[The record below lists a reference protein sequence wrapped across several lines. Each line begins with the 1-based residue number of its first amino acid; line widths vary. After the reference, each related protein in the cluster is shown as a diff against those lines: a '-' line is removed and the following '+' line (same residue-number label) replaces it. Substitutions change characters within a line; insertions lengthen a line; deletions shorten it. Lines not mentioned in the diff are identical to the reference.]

1 MLSPIATK
9 RFRGGQRSWE
19 GDVRH
24 HAWSGMLHT
33 NRMYESTPS
42 PSPRLGLILLVVS
55 GAAFLDFLDVTA
67 VNLAFSDMREDFG
80 QVEVTEL
87 AWVITGYTVLFA
99 ALLTPGGR
107 LADVLGRRE
116 VFVFGAGL
124 FTVAS
129 LASALAPSLEVL
141 VAARFVQGAAAA
153 LTLPAGLGIVLAES
167 PPDRRASAI
176 GIWGASTAVA
186 AIIGPTIGGLLVD
199 TAGWRSIFL
208 INLPIG
214 VLIVLGTLRLVRPSQ
229 RSSGRLPDL
238 AGTVLVGVGVGLAVL
253 GVTQGEEWGWGDPRT
268 VGSLAGGVLALALGL
283 LRSRRHPAPAVET
296 VLWRSRKFATSNAAC
311 VLCGAAMYAWMLVCA
326 LWLIG
331 VWGYSEIE
339 AGLAMSPGAVTG
351 AIGAAVVGQRIEVRG
366 QRASI
371 LLGGLVWAAVGLW
384 LVLRLGTAPNFLGI
398 WLPAG
403 LVGGAAMGA
412 VGVGIATAGV
422 TAVGPER
429 YAAATG
435 LNLTARQV
443 GGALGVATL
452 AVILQGAAPGEVDP
466 YLTVFLFCSLG
477 AAAAGLLGLWV
488 RERGQAVG
496 ARPQSAAR

>member
-1 MLSPIATK
+1 MSVTDEGRQGP
-9 RFRGGQRSWE
+9 RDGGS
-19 GDVRH
+19 
-24 HAWSGMLHT
+24 A
-33 NRMYESTPS
+33 
-42 PSPRLGLILLVVS
+42 RLGVILLIVS

-67 VNLAFSDMREDFG
+67 VNLAFSEMQADFG
-80 QVEVTEL
+80 GADVTDL
-87 AWVITGYTVLFA
+87 AWVITGYSVLFA
-99 ALLTPGGR
+99 ALLAPGGR
-107 LADVLGRRE
+107 LADVLGRRK
-116 VFVFGAGL
+116 VFVFGAAL

-129 LASALAPSLEVL
+129 LASALAPTLAVL
-141 VAARFVQGAAAA
+141 VVARFVQGAAAA

-167 PPDRRASAI
+167 PPDRRAAAI

-186 AIIGPTIGGLLVD
+186 AIIGPTVGGLLVD

-214 VLIVLGTLRLVRPSQ
+214 ILIVLGTLRFVRPSQ

-238 AGTVLVGVGVGLAVL
+238 AGTLLVGVGVGLVVL

-268 VGSLAGGVLALALGL
+268 AGSLAGGVIALALGL

-296 VLWRSRKFATSNAAC
+296 VLWRSRKFATSNAAS
-311 VLCGAAMYAWMLVCA
+311 VLFGAAMYAWMLVCA

-351 AIGAAVVGQRIEVRG
+351 AVGAAIVGQRIEVRG

-384 LVLRLGTAPNFLGI
+384 LVLRLGTKPNFLGI

-412 VGVGIATAGV
+412 IGVGIATAGV
-422 TAVGPER
+422 TAVEPER

-452 AVILQGAAPGEVDP
+452 AVILQGAAPGDPDP
-466 YLTVFLFCSLG
+466 YIAVFLFCSLG
-477 AAAAGLLGLWV
+477 AAAGGVIGLWV
-488 RERGQAVG
+488 RERGQPVDS
-496 ARPQSAAR
+496 RPQSTARDRVEQAPQLG

>member
-1 MLSPIATK
+1 
-9 RFRGGQRSWE
+9 
-19 GDVRH
+19 
-24 HAWSGMLHT
+24 
-33 NRMYESTPS
+33 MYESTPS

-67 VNLAFSDMREDFG
+67 VNLAFSDMQEDFG

-107 LADVLGRRE
+107 LADVLGRRK

-176 GIWGASTAVA
+176 GIWGAATAIA
-186 AIIGPTIGGLLVD
+186 AVIGPTVGGLLVD
-199 TAGWRSIFL
+199 VAGWRAIFL
-208 INLPIG
+208 INVPIG
-214 VLIVLGTLRLVRPSQ
+214 TLIVLGTLRLVPPSTPT
-229 RSSGRLPDL
+229 RGRLPDL
-238 AGTVLVGVGVGLAVL
+238 LGTLLVGVGVGLVVL
-253 GVTQGEEWGWGDPRT
+253 GVTQGEEWGWSDSRT
-268 VGSLAGGVLALALGL
+268 VGSLIAGAVALLLALF
-283 LRSRRHPAPAVET
+283 RSRGHPAPAVET
-296 VLWRSRKFATSNAAC
+296 VLWRSRKFATSNASS
-311 VLCGAAMYAWMLVCA
+311 VLFGAAMYAWMLLCA
-326 LWLIG
+326 LFLIG
-331 VWGYSEIE
+331 VWKYSEIE
-339 AGLAMSPGAVTG
+339 AGLAMSPGAVTAAVAAG
-351 AIGAAVVGQRIEVRG
+351 AIGQRIERRG

-384 LVLRLGTAPNFLGI
+384 LVLRLGTEPSFVSI

-412 VGVGIATAGV
+412 IGVGITTAAV
-422 TAVGPER
+422 TACEPER

-443 GGALGVATL
+443 GGALGVASL
-452 AVILQGAAPGEVDP
+452 AVILRGAAPGDIDP
-466 YLTVFLFCSLG
+466 YLAVFVFCSLG
-477 AAAAGLLGLWV
+477 AVAAGLLGL
-488 RERGQAVG
+488 G
-496 ARPQSAAR
+496 ARDRAQALATASSRRRTSAEAVRNAAR